1 MTKVSVAYS
10 NMLKPIQICLVVSDD
25 GLWRPTTIKPT
36 TYSNIMLLARE
47 YFVHEQVE
55 YDVFFVYDE
64 DLGTRILCAGF
75 WNDGVVAEQP

>member
-1 MTKVSVAYS
+1 
-10 NMLKPIQICLVVSDD
+10 
-25 GLWRPTTIKPT
+25 
-36 TYSNIMLLARE
+36 MLLARE

-75 WNDGVVAEQP
+75 WNDGVVAEQQ